1 MPNNVMIKPY
11 QRAELVRRWVAG
23 EMSVSAMEKSV
34 ARKACGRGSNRG
46 EIDELL
52 VFRGSL
58 CALIQT
64 QEGCRS
70 PGDELTALL
79 FPKRGY
85 PSRPRATGEIPSC
98 VEMIQVPGSS
108 VPDEWKTPVRYR
120 PVLSHSTS
128 ERPSTRFIA
137 PFGGIAIRF
146 GDDRDDSSSG
156 FSIRCGR
163 RWPTSNPD
171 GPLRIGAAQTSS
183 PPGRRMT

>member
-1 MPNNVMIKPY
+1 MPNNVMNKPY
-11 QRAELVRRWVAG
+11 QRAELVRRRVAG
-23 EMSVSAMEKSV
+23 EMNVSAMEKSV
-34 ARKACGRGSNRG
+34 AAKACRTGEQPD

-58 CALIQT
+58 RALIQT
-64 QEGCRS
+64 QEGVEG
-70 PGDELTALL
+70 PGTSLHHCSSEC
-79 FPKRGY
+79 GY
-85 PSRPRATGEIPSC
+85 PSRPKATGEIPSC
-98 VEMIQVPGSS
+98 VEVTEVPGSS
-108 VPDEWKTPVRYR
+108 VPDEGKTPVRYR
-120 PVLSHSTS
+120 PVLRQSTS

-137 PFGGIAIRF
+137 PFGGIATRF

-183 PPGRRMT
+183 PPGRRMR